1 MASPLESN
9 RFSCV
14 FRHSETHWKAYEPVR
29 PTGNGVK
36 TLHVQTSYDLRRNKS
51 VNELLIHHI
60 PVMIAFFMTLL
71 MVSLLLL
78 KVHFFFILMLLG
90 DSPDHDISSHVIA
103 CLVQFM
109 YE

>member
-1 MASPLESN
+1 M
-9 RFSCV
+9 
-14 FRHSETHWKAYEPVR
+14 HWKAYEPVR

-36 TLHVQTSYDLRRNKS
+36 TLHVQTRYDLRRNKS

-71 MVSLLLL
+71 MESALL
-78 KVHFFFILMLLG
+78 FILMLLR
-90 DSPDHDISSHVIA
+90 DSPDHDI